1 VEALLHWRHP
11 DLGMLPP
18 KEFIHVAE
26 ETGLIVPIG
35 EWVLKTACAEAK
47 AWQQAGLPQLNVA
60 INLSARQFRDTQLI
74 SKIAATL
81 AVTGLGP
88 RFLELEITETVIM
101 SETGHTINVLTRLA
115 DLGVRVSIDDF
126 GTGYSSLAYL
136 KRFPVHKLKIDRAFV
151 RDIQSSRDDAAIV
164 QAIITLGKALDLGVI
179 AEGVETSEQLAFLTN
194 LGCDQYQGFYFSG
207 ALPPKEL
214 IELLR
219 SKFWYFA

>member
-1 VEALLHWRHP
+1 MKQALDR
-11 DLGMLPP
+11 
-18 KEFIHVAE
+18 K
-26 ETGLIVPIG
+26 
-35 EWVLKTACAEAK
+35 
-47 AWQQAGLPQLNVA
+47 
-60 INLSARQFRDTQLI
+60 IN
-74 SKIAATL
+74 
-81 AVTGLGP
+81 
-88 RFLELEITETVIM
+88 
-101 SETGHTINVLTRLA
+101 LA

-136 KRFPVHKLKIDRAFV
+136 KRFPVHKLKIDRVFV

-164 QAIITLGKALDLGVI
+164 QAIITLGKTLNLGVI
-179 AEGVETSEQLAFLTN
+179 AEGVETSEQLAFLAN